1 MIVESDC
8 TYGCPI
14 GSLALELHEPD
25 LNVRELLA
33 ENFRNWTRAIEDCL
47 AAAAGR
53 LPQTINRAGLAEF
66 VLTTMEGG
74 VMQARTHRDAG
85 FFDRA
90 VESLRAHFDM
100 LQQVAVEKMA
110 TARA

>member
-1 MIVESDC
+1 
-8 TYGCPI
+8 
-14 GSLALELHEPD
+14 
-25 LNVRELLA
+25 
-33 ENFRNWTRAIEDCL
+33 
-47 AAAAGR
+47 
-53 LPQTINRAGLAEF
+53 
-66 VLTTMEGG
+66 
-74 VMQARTHRDAG
+74 MQARTHRDAG